1 MIRRG
6 ASDSPY
12 ETGTLNIAELEAG
25 SHDAPFAS
33 NTDRPRW
40 LPWPLGIRGRLLLLV
55 FTSTLPLLVV
65 AWINLEHRFRDQSL
79 QARQHALTLARMASN
94 RVDDHIRSV
103 DALLVAIGKSI
114 SVKDSDAEF
123 NDRFLGT
130 IQKDLPPFFS
140 SLGVFAPDGHG
151 IGTSLLSLTDRSR
164 LTAAGRD
171 YLFKA
176 LAARSLSIG
185 EPVVSR
191 ATNAWTCIISRPVMS
206 PENDVLALVYAA
218 MRLDRLQ
225 VLLDPGEMPR
235 GTILALVDKNGT
247 ILARTVDPEKW
258 VGRSIAHYPQFET
271 ASRDREGTAELV
283 GLDGIQ
289 RLIGYTFG
297 KQTTWMVT
305 VGIPSEAAYGPI
317 KRDFRRNLLLGLTT
331 LSAALLVAWSL
342 AGRIT
347 RPLLQLSADSRA
359 IGAGNLAH
367 RSQVHSHDEVGKL
380 ATTFNQMS
388 ATLESRTAAL
398 RESEAALR
406 KQTEVLESILHSMGD
421 GVLVV
426 DQTGKFVVFNE
437 AAGRLYGSSPQD
449 ADANQWAASH
459 GLCRPDMVT
468 SFPAEEIPLS
478 RAMKGDSVDNV
489 EMFISRQD
497 TPPGVRVSATA
508 RPLKDREGRILGA
521 VVVLRDITRQH
532 QLEEQLRQSQRMESI
547 GKLAGGVAH
556 DFNNLLT
563 AILGYAALLL
573 DNLPADSDAHR
584 DAEQIQKA
592 SERAA
597 ALTRQLLA
605 FSRKQ
610 ILQARVVDINGILLG
625 MEPML
630 HRLIGEDIKLFVLP
644 ADSLAKVKADPTQV
658 EQIILNLVI
667 NARDAMPK
675 GGRLTIETANAIL
688 DQSQVERHVD
698 VPPGPYVV
706 LAVSDTGCGMD
717 PETQARIFEPFFTTK
732 PAGQGTGMGLA
743 TVYGIVKQ
751 SGGHA
756 WVYSEPGQGTS
767 LKIYLPQSE
776 PGERQQGMPSTFPAI
791 SRATGSETILLV
803 EDEQTVRDL
812 AGAVLTKSGYTVLAA
827 ADGED
832 ALRLSKSHAGDIQLM
847 ITDAIMPGMRGHE
860 LGDVMRK
867 LRPQIKI
874 LFISGYTDDA
884 AIHKGVLVEGIQFLQ
899 KPFTPDALALKV
911 RTVLD
916 ME

>member
-1 MIRRG
+1 MPLESFRG
-6 ASDSPY
+6 PR
-12 ETGTLNIAELEAG
+12 G
-25 SHDAPFAS
+25 SGGA
-33 NTDRPRW
+33 
-40 LPWPLGIRGRLLLLV
+40 LLFLV
-55 FTSTLPLLVV
+55 FVSTLPLLVV
-65 AWINLEHRFRDQSL
+65 AWINLEHRFSDQSL

-103 DALLVAIGKSI
+103 DALLVAIGKII
-114 SVKDSDAEF
+114 SVKDSDADF
-123 NDRFLGT
+123 NDRFLRT

-140 SLGVFAPDGHG
+140 SLGAFAPDGHG
-151 IGTSLLSLTDRSR
+151 LGTSLSLIDRSL

-171 YLFKA
+171 YFFKA

-185 EPVVSR
+185 EPIISR
-191 ATNAWTCIISRPVMS
+191 TTKAWTCIISRPVMS
-206 PENDVLALVYAA
+206 LENDVLALVYAA

-225 VLLDPGEMPR
+225 VLLDPGEMPP
-235 GTILALVDKNGT
+235 GTILALVDEKGT
-247 ILARTVDPEKW
+247 ILARTIDPEKW
-258 VGRSIAHYPQFET
+258 VGKSIAHYPQFET

-283 GLDGIQ
+283 GLDGVQ

-380 ATTFNQMS
+380 AATFNQMS
-388 ATLESRTAAL
+388 ATLESRTMAL

-406 KQTEVLESILHSMGD
+406 KQTEVLESILQSMGD

-426 DQTGKFVVFNE
+426 DQAGKFLVFND
-437 AAGRLYGSSPQD
+437 AARRLHGSGPQHID
-449 ADANQWAASH
+449 VKEWAASL
-459 GLCRPDMVT
+459 GLRQPDMVT
-468 SFPAEEIPLS
+468 PFPADEIPLS
-478 RAMKGDSVDNV
+478 RAMKGESVDNV
-489 EMFISRQD
+489 EMFINRQD
-497 TPPGVRVSATA
+497 APPGVRVSATA
-508 RPLKDREGRILGA
+508 RPLKDREGQVLGG

-547 GKLAGGVAH
+547 GKLVGGVAH

-573 DNLPADSDAHR
+573 ENLRTGSDAHR

-610 ILQARVVDINGILLG
+610 ILQARVVDINAILLG
-625 MEPML
+625 MNPML

-658 EQIILNLVI
+658 EQIILNLTI

-675 GGRLTIETANAIL
+675 GGELTIETANTVL
-688 DQSQVERHVD
+688 DQNQVERHVD
-698 VPPGPYVV
+698 VAPGPYIM
-706 LAVSDTGCGMD
+706 LAVSDSGCGMNS
-717 PETQARIFEPFFTTK
+717 ETKARIFEPFFTTK
-732 PAGQGTGMGLA
+732 PPGQGTGMGLA
-743 TVYGIVKQ
+743 TVYSIVKQ
-751 SGGHA
+751 SGGHV
-756 WVYSEPGQGTS
+756 WVYSEPAQGTS

-776 PGERQQGMPSTFPAI
+776 NGERQQGMVSVPAS

-812 AGAVLTKSGYTVLAA
+812 AGSVLKRGGYTVLAA
-827 ADGED
+827 CDGEE
-832 ALRLSKSHAGDIQLM
+832 ALVLSKNHAGDIHLM

-860 LGDVMRK
+860 LAEVMGK
-867 LRPQIKI
+867 LRPQVKV

-884 AIHKGVLVEGIQFLQ
+884 AIHQGVLVEGIQFLQ

-911 RTVLD
+911 RSVLD
-916 ME
+916 VG

>member
-1 MIRRG
+1 VPRTKNPHPEDTSSKHPIAVA
-6 ASDSPY
+6 ASGKFS
-12 ETGTLNIAELEAG
+12 
-25 SHDAPFAS
+25 
-33 NTDRPRW
+33 
-40 LPWPLGIRGRLLLLV
+40 WPPGIRGRLLFLV
-55 FTSTLPLLVV
+55 FVSTLPLLIV
-65 AWINLEHRFRDQSL
+65 AWINLEHRFSDQSL

-103 DALLVAIGKSI
+103 DALLLAIGKII
-114 SVKDSDAEF
+114 SVKDSDADF
-123 NDRFLGT
+123 NDRFLRT

-151 IGTSLLSLTDRSR
+151 LGTSLLSLTDRSR

-171 YLFKA
+171 YFFKA

-191 ATNAWTCIISRPVMS
+191 TTNAWTCIISRPVMS
-206 PENDVLALVYAA
+206 PENDVLALVYVA

-225 VLLDPGEMPR
+225 VLLDPGEMPL
-235 GTILALVDKNGT
+235 GTIIALVDEKGT

-258 VGRSIAHYPQFET
+258 VGQSIAHYPQFQT
-271 ASRDREGTAELV
+271 ASKDREGTTELA

-347 RPLLQLSADSRA
+347 RPLLQLSLDSRE

-367 RSQVHSHDEVGKL
+367 RSQVHSHDEVGNL

-388 ATLESRTAAL
+388 ATLESRTTAL

-406 KQTEVLESILHSMGD
+406 KQTEVLESFLPRMGD
-421 GVLVV
+421 GVLVL
-426 DQTGKFVVFNE
+426 DQAGKFVVFND
-437 AAGRLYGSSPQD
+437 AARRLHGSDPQHVHVKE
-449 ADANQWAASH
+449 WAASL
-459 GLCRPDMVT
+459 GLCQPDMVT
-468 SFPAEEIPLS
+468 SFPVDEIPLS
-478 RAMKGDSVDNV
+478 RAMKGESVDNV

-497 TPPGVRVSATA
+497 APPGVRVSATA
-508 RPLKDREGRILGA
+508 RPLKGREGQILGG

-573 DNLPADSDAHR
+573 DNLPRGSDAHR
-584 DAEQIQKA
+584 DAEQIQIA

-610 ILQARVVDINGILLG
+610 ILQARVVDINAILLG

-658 EQIILNLVI
+658 EQIILNLAI

-675 GGRLTIETANAIL
+675 GGKLTIETANAVL
-688 DQSQVERHVD
+688 DQNQVERHVD
-698 VPPGPYVV
+698 VAPPGRYVM
-706 LAVSDTGCGMD
+706 LAVSDSGCGMD
-717 PETQARIFEPFFTTK
+717 PETKARIFEPFFTTK
-732 PAGQGTGMGLA
+732 PPGQGTGMGLA

-751 SGGHA
+751 SGGHV
-756 WVYSEPGQGTS
+756 WVHSELGQGTS

-776 PGERQQGMPSTFPAI
+776 PGERQQGVTSTFPVS

-803 EDEQTVRDL
+803 EDEQAVRDF
-812 AGAVLTKSGYTVLAA
+812 AGSVLKRGGYTVLAA
-827 ADGED
+827 CDGEE
-832 ALRLSKSHAGDIQLM
+832 ALRLSKNHAGDIHLM
-847 ITDAIMPGMRGHE
+847 ITDNIMPGMRGHE
-860 LGDVMRK
+860 LGEVMRS
-867 LRPQIKI
+867 LRPQIKV

-884 AIHKGVLVEGIQFLQ
+884 TIHQGVLTDGIQFLQ
-899 KPFTPDALALKV
+899 KPFTPDTLSNKV

-916 ME
+916 TG